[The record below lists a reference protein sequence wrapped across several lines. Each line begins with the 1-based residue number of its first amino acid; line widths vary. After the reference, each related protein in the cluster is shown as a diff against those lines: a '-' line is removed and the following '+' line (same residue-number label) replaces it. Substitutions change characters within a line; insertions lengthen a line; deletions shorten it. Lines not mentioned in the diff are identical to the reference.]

1 MKKDFNDF
9 MQSINSKDWTLVIDS
24 MSKKIE
30 GKTRE
35 ESIILAS
42 ILVNT
47 TILKEYHEWMNK

>member
-24 MSKKIE
+24 ISKKIQ

>member
-9 MQSINSKDWTLVIDS
+9 MQSINSKDWNLVIDS
-24 MSKKIE
+24 ISKKIQ